1 MSISSSNFLLFRVR
15 ILPLR
20 EISRDR
26 LTSLAPSA
34 HLCNGKQ
41 VLPRAVVR
49 MRIKLQDT
57 ISDLSPVPAA
67 QCHPELLVWGTDEGE
82 IKVSGEMSVSH
93 PLSGAGCRHCGG
105 GGRQPPSLESA
116 GGNRKS
122 VGPGVL
128 NAALYSSQVTPVSN
142 PQFQRL

>member
-15 ILPLR
+15 ILPLS

-93 PLSGAGCRHCGG
+93 PLSGAGCRHCVGG
-105 GGRQPPSLESA
+105 ETASLLRECRGKQEECGPRSPE
-116 GGNRKS
+116 RCSVFKS
-122 VGPGVL
+122 
-128 NAALYSSQVTPVSN
+128 SDSR
-142 PQFQRL
+142 F